1 MKVGINQ
8 ISLEN
13 AVEIVKWK
21 SDPVLADQIMS
32 DYKVVSLTEVE
43 DWIKKNSSDPNQIL
57 NGIFL
62 DLDGE
67 IKIIGV
73 IRLMFIDYES
83 LNAELGIYI
92 GESKFQGLGLG
103 KGALRLIVKLAF
115 RKLKLSKIY
124 LKVNTEN
131 NRAIK
136 MYQNI
141 GFIQEGV
148 LREQYFNKLTF
159 KYEDVVYLA
168 LFNKD
173 H

>member
-1 MKVGINQ
+1 MKVDINQ

-21 SDPVLADQIMS
+21 SDPVLSDQIMS
-32 DYKVVSLTEVE
+32 DYKIVTLAEVE
-43 DWIKKNSSDPNQIL
+43 SWIKKNSCDPNQIL

-62 DLDGE
+62 DLDGKK
-67 IKIIGV
+67 IIIGV
-73 IRLMFIDYES
+73 IRLMFINYES

-103 KGALRLIVKLAF
+103 KEALLLIVNLAF
-115 RKLKLSKIY
+115 RKLKLRKIY
-124 LKVNTEN
+124 LKVNTVN
-131 NRAIK
+131 KRAIK
-136 MYQNI
+136 LYKNI
-141 GFIQEGV
+141 GFIEEGV
-148 LREQYFNKLTF
+148 LREHYFNRLSV

-168 LFNKD
+168 IFNKV